1 MPTFSVGHSV
11 TTSSLTVCI
20 LVLSGILSG
29 PVDGWMDGGRVSE
42 WWSGGGGI
50 VCCEKKRIWGCSCI
64 VAFVVLNGAPGDA
77 RGDTGRG
84 LELDTPRVIWAITP
98 GEAGAIGTHAA
109 SDRRRGAPL
118 SSGHRTPPGQHCGAQ
133 RRGTLLISNALGGED
148 AHLCPRPRAS

>member
-1 MPTFSVGHSV
+1 MV
-11 TTSSLTVCI
+11 
-20 LVLSGILSG
+20 
-29 PVDGWMDGGRVSE
+29 
-42 WWSGGGGI
+42 GGGGI

-84 LELDTPRVIWAITP
+84 LEPPRAARYTARDLP
-98 GEAGAIGTHAA
+98 GEAGAIGTHAG

-118 SSGHRTPPGQHCGAQ
+118 SSGHRTPPGQHRGAQ
-133 RRGTLLISNALGGED
+133 RRGTLLISNALGRED